1 MVDFP
6 LEKSAKSPSTNPGFS
21 KSPENDIFP
30 GSARS
35 ARPLFLSH
43 DLLPGYGLA
52 RQAEEDGWFH
62 GDFMVISWWFHGMKG
77 EKAVIHGDFMVTHRI
92 KVMKIWFFWNY
103 PS

>member
-62 GDFMVISWWFHGMKG
+62 GDFMVISWDEGWKSGDSWWFHG
-77 EKAVIHGDFMVTHRI
+77 D
-92 KVMKIWFFWNY
+92 
-103 PS
+103 S